1 MMAMIGFIMISANGF
16 ASVMKATGG
25 VETLVVFLQTSMSGH
40 QGIAALAMLIV
51 GLLITMGIGS
61 SFSTIPIIATIY
73 VPLALSFGFSPAA
86 TIALVGTAAALG
98 DAGSPASDSTLGPTS
113 GLNADGQHDLNDVP
127 RFIEAMSRQPEAL
140 IAGYPQFDESIPKL
154 RYYGRYA
161 SHIWVW
167 INTLSMTIKDSMCGF
182 RIYPVE
188 QSHQLISHKK
198 MGNHMEYDGEFIV
211 RWHWS
216 GQPLAQIPTR
226 VIYPAHGVSHFRLFK
241 DNCLIS
247 WMHARLFFGMLMR
260 IPKLLKRKLL
270 VL

>member
-1 MMAMIGFIMISANGF
+1 M
-16 ASVMKATGG
+16 
-25 VETLVVFLQTSMSGH
+25 LVVVLFLRGKTNLSDAKTCLCVIIPVYNHPDKLQHLMTTFNQMSLPVIMVNDGSDTNCRDRLVQLEKKNEQMTLQTHASN
-40 QGIAALAMLIV
+40 QGKGAAIKT
-51 GLLITMGIGS
+51 GLETAKKAG
-61 SFSTIPIIATIY
+61 FTH
-73 VPLALSFGFSPAA
+73 ALQ
-86 TIALVGTAAALG
+86 I
-98 DAGSPASDSTLGPTS
+98 D
-113 GLNADGQHDLNDVP
+113 ADGQHDLNDVP